1 MKLHNTEVIFFVTTK
16 KIQNIKPASTRLT
29 ITPIKYFSF
38 PKFRQ
43 EMIRKNPGNW
53 NIGDMSINMENP
65 DPRMP
70 ENVTFA

>member
-16 KIQNIKPASTRLT
+16 KIQNLKPASTRLT

-43 EMIRKNPGNW
+43 EECLDGNGNW

-65 DPRMP
+65 DLRMP